1 MNSGSADRYKYLCE
15 LGEGQEWLVLI
26 TERGFGNVFQALDM
40 FTGKK
45 VAVKKIKANIE
56 NTNTKNEINAFKK
69 CISDF
74 TVKYIDA
81 FQNGD
86 ETWVSVFS

>member
-1 MNSGSADRYKYLCE
+1 MFLS
-15 LGEGQEWLVLI
+15 
-26 TERGFGNVFQALDM
+26 LDI

-45 VAVKKIKANIE
+45 VAVKKIKANLE
-56 NTNTKNEINAFKK
+56 NTTTKNEINLFKK
-69 CISDF
+69 CTSDF